1 MYREDVC
8 TFALSRI
15 FQFDPHIPKAI
26 VATFGGC
33 APLFQQDRNTLIEV
47 LGPYSKYREALQNL
61 DLNKEERIL
70 DRALGSGVRY
80 LIHND
85 RHFPELLSQCEDAPI
100 GLFVR
105 SDDSFDNV
113 FGSSCVSV
121 VGTRDMSSYGERECR
136 RIVETL
142 AYSQTR
148 PTIVS
153 GLALG
158 IDITA
163 HRTALENGLP
173 TIAVLGTGIDTIYPA
188 AHANWANQIIHTPRC
203 AVISEYAPGTDIR
216 KISFLGRNRIIAGL
230 SGATVLVESRIKG
243 GGMTTARLALSYNRS
258 VYAVPG
264 RSDDVRSQGCNVLI
278 HSMIAESVISPEEF
292 FKSMGLG
299 RLTSSR
305 GKKRVSVEQFYGGGV
320 DKIQLDIFSRI
331 VRLVRNER
339 DISVTDIS
347 HRLGIGMGP
356 ALSATARLEADGF
369 IKIDVLQ
376 RCSAAF

>member
-15 FQFDPHIPKAI
+15 FQFDPRISKAL
-26 VATFGGC
+26 AAAFGSC
-33 APLFQQDRNTLIEV
+33 SLLLEQDRGKVVEA
-47 LGPYSKYREALQNL
+47 LGPYSKYREAILNL
-61 DLNKEERIL
+61 DLGKEERLLDSIL
-70 DRALGSGVRY
+70 ATGVRY

-85 RHFPELLSQCEDAPI
+85 PDFPMLLSQCEDAPI

-105 SDDSFDNV
+105 SSDSFRNI

-121 VGTRDMSSYGERECR
+121 VGTRDMSSYGENQCR

-142 AYSQTR
+142 SHAKTR
-148 PTIVS
+148 PAIVS

-173 TIAVLGTGIDTIYPA
+173 TIAVLGTCIDTIYPA
-188 AHANWANQIIHTPRC
+188 AHYNWAEQIIRTPRC
-203 AVISEYAPGTDIR
+203 AVISEYAPGTDVR

-243 GGMTTARLALSYNRS
+243 GGMTTARLASSYNRS

-264 RSDDVRSQGCNVLI
+264 RSDDVRSQGCNLLI
-278 HSMIAESVISPEEF
+278 HAMTAESIISPEEF

-299 RLTSSR
+299 RLAASA
-305 GKKRVSVEQFYGGGV
+305 GKKKLSVDKFYGGSM
-320 DKIQLDIFSRI
+320 DRIQLELLSRI
-331 VRLVRNER
+331 MGLVRSER
-339 DISVTDIS
+339 DISVTDIAQ
-347 HRLGIGMGP
+347 RLDIGMAA
-356 ALSATARLEADGF
+356 ALSMTARLEADGF
-369 IKIDVLQ
+369 LNIDVLQ